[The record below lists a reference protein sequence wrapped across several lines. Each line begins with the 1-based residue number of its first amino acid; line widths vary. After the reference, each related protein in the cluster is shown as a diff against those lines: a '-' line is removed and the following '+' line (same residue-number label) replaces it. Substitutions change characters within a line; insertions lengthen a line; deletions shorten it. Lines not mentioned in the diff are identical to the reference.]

1 MTPNQQQNQKYV
13 MEDPLISEIHDRLLD
28 DNNLDLAHA
37 FNAAVFEIASLY
49 RELDQLSKGLSSGFV
64 RRKPDDNN

>member
-1 MTPNQQQNQKYV
+1 MNAQQKNQDSV
-13 MEDPLISEIHDRLLD
+13 MHDPLVSEIHDRLLD

-37 FNAAVFEIASLY
+37 FNAACVEISELY
-49 RELDQLSKGLSSGFV
+49 LEIDRLSKGLSAGFV

>member
-1 MTPNQQQNQKYV
+1 MTPQEINQSYV
-13 MEDPLISEIHDRLLD
+13 MQDPLVSEIHDRLLD

-37 FNAAVFEIASLY
+37 FNAACVEIASLY
-49 RELDQLSKGLSSGFV
+49 VDIDKLSKGLSAGFV